1 MKTRRQEGLS
11 KGAVEVKVET
21 IVRKLADIRGGQ
33 FQRLLV
39 LSGILLCA
47 FAMSLPCSVSAQEL
61 PGTGDPARDF
71 PVQNIGVRPSL
82 LKNVGLDQKLNAQ
95 IPLNLTFK
103 DENGNAVQLNQ
114 YFGSK
119 PVILT
124 LVYYKCPML
133 CTRILN
139 DLDESLKQV
148 PLNMG
153 QDYNVV
159 TVSIDPTDTT
169 MMADSK
175 HQLYTGMYGRK
186 SGANGWHFLVGKEP
200 EIKALA
206 AAVGF
211 RYAYD
216 PVSKQFAH
224 ASGIMIATPEGK
236 LSRYF
241 YGITF
246 RPIDLRLALD
256 QASSGKIGSPVEA
269 LLLFCCQYNPETG
282 KYGVIIAR
290 VIQLAGGVTLLLLG
304 GLMFILFRREN
315 YGTVKGHA

>member
-21 IVRKLADIRGGQ
+21 IVRKSANIRGEQ
-33 FQRLLV
+33 SQCLLA
-39 LSGILLCA
+39 LAGILLCA
-47 FAMSLPCSVSAQEL
+47 LAMILPSSVNAQML
-61 PGTGDPARDF
+61 GGTV
-71 PVQNIGVRPSL
+71 PVQNINVRPSL

-95 IPLNLTFK
+95 IPLDLTFT
-103 DENGNAVQLNQ
+103 DENGKPVQLNQ

-124 LVYYKCPML
+124 LVYYNCPML
-133 CTRILN
+133 CTRILD

-153 QDYNVV
+153 QDYDVL
-159 TVSIDPTDTT
+159 TVSIDPSDTT
-169 MMADSK
+169 VLSASK
-175 HQLYTGMYGRK
+175 HQLYTGIYGRQ
-186 SGANGWHFLVGKEP
+186 SGINGWHFLTGKEP

-224 ASGIMIATPEGK
+224 ASGIMIATPQGK

-241 YGITF
+241 YGITY

-256 QASSGKIGSPVEA
+256 QASSGKIGSPVDA
-269 LLLFCCQYNPETG
+269 LLLFCCEYNPATG
-282 KYGVIIAR
+282 KYGVIISH
-290 VIQLAGGVTLLLLG
+290 VIQLAGGITLLLLG
-304 GLMFILFRREN
+304 GLIFVLLRREH
-315 YGTVKGHA
+315 YGTVRGHA

>member
-1 MKTRRQEGLS
+1 MSLC
-11 KGAVEVKVET
+11 A
-21 IVRKLADIRGGQ
+21 
-33 FQRLLV
+33 
-39 LSGILLCA
+39 GILLCGA
-47 FAMSLPCSVSAQEL
+47 SIFLAPPTFAQQLGGAV
-61 PGTGDPARDF
+61 
-71 PVQNIGVRPSL
+71 PVQNIGIRPSL

-95 IPLNLTFK
+95 IPLDLTFT
-103 DENGNAVQLNQ
+103 DENGNTVRLGQ

-124 LVYYKCPML
+124 LVYYTCPML

-139 DLDESLKQV
+139 DLDESLRQI
-148 PLNMG
+148 PANMG
-153 QDYNVV
+153 KDYTVL
-159 TVSIDPTDTT
+159 TVSIDPDDTT
-169 MMADSK
+169 VMAASK
-175 HQLYTGMYGRK
+175 HQLYTGIYGRK
-186 SGANGWHFLVGKEP
+186 SGINGWHFLTGQQAD
-200 EIKALA
+200 IKALA

-211 RYAYD
+211 RYTYD
-216 PVSKQFAH
+216 PASKQFAH

-256 QASSGKIGSPVEA
+256 QASSGKIGSPVDA
-269 LLLFCCQYNPETG
+269 ILLFCCEYDPATG
-282 KYGVIIAR
+282 KYGVIISH

-304 GLMFILFRREN
+304 GLIFVLFRREH

>member
-1 MKTRRQEGLS
+1 MKFESTVRFLIAGIRNRALAAT
-11 KGAVEVKVET
+11 AV
-21 IVRKLADIRGGQ
+21 G
-33 FQRLLV
+33 
-39 LSGILLCA
+39 LCA
-47 FAMSLPCSVSAQEL
+47 IAIILPSSLAAQML
-61 PGTGDPARDF
+61 GNPV

-95 IPLNLTFK
+95 IPLDLTFT
-103 DENGNAVQLNQ
+103 DENGQAVQLSR

-124 LVYYKCPML
+124 LVYYNCPML
-133 CTRILN
+133 CTRILD

-153 QDYNVV
+153 QDFNVV

-169 MMADSK
+169 VLADSK
-175 HQLYTGMYGRK
+175 HQLYTGIYGRK
-186 SGANGWHFLVGKEP
+186 SGVNGWHFLTGKEQ

-216 PVSKQFAH
+216 PASKQFAH
-224 ASGIMIATPEGK
+224 ASGIMIATPQGK

-256 QASSGKIGSPVEA
+256 QASNGKIGSPVDA
-269 LLLFCCQYNPETG
+269 VLLFCCEYNPATG
-282 KYGVIIAR
+282 KYGVIISH

-304 GLMFILFRREN
+304 GLIFVLFRREH
-315 YGTVKGHA
+315 YGPVKGHA